1 MPNPWRI
8 AAGFNCAAG
17 GVVALFMVVHLG
29 AVLVSRMHSGR
40 AAGAPE
46 AYLFGLP
53 WDFRFYALLLF
64 GGVGLASALMCLRS
78 GMAMLAGDGVARRV
92 AIRGSLLMVLVFAP
106 LMPLQPIAVAVTLLA
121 VVNAAVL
128 WWSGRHGS

>member
-1 MPNPWRI
+1 
-8 AAGFNCAAG
+8 
-17 GVVALFMVVHLG
+17 MVVHLG
-29 AVLVSRMHSGR
+29 AVVVSRVRSSG
-40 AAGAPE
+40 AAGE
-46 AYLFGLP
+46 AGAHLFGIP

-78 GMAMLAGDGVARRV
+78 GMAMLGGDGVARRV

-121 VVNAAVL
+121 AVNAGVL
-128 WWSGRHGS
+128 WWSGRHGA